1 MRRDGA
7 KIMGRIKSFFHLLRQ
22 TFKEWNED
30 HAPRLAAALAY
41 YTAFSIAPLLVVVI
55 GVVGIVV
62 SQNTVQNQILSQVQ
76 RSVGPDAAKWVADL
90 ITNASKPAD
99 GLLATILGIV
109 TLLLGAGGAF
119 GQLQD
124 ALNTIWDVDP
134 SSTGKRNTGVVY
146 QIQNRFLSFGMV
158 LVVGFLLLVSL
169 VINAV
174 ITAMSTY
181 VVNLVP
187 GYEFLLSLVNLVI
200 SLLVITAL
208 FAMLYKFLPKVKLEW
223 RDVIVGAALTTVLFS
238 IGRFLL
244 GWYLGRSGTA
254 STYGAAGSFVLI
266 LLWIYYSA
274 QIVLFGAEFTQVYAR
289 RHGSL
294 QTSGVVP
301 TSPQTSPPTVD
312 GPNSVQPGVVVK
324 PAALSTA
331 PTTVAKPS
339 TGSALSG
346 IVFAVGVFLAAVL
359 ANLFNRHPKDTSTT

>member
-1 MRRDGA
+1 MIELAAVGG
-7 KIMGRIKSFFHLLRQ
+7 IMDRIRNFFDLLKQ

-55 GVVGIVV
+55 GIVGIVV
-62 SQNTVQNQILSQVQ
+62 SQDTVQNQILAEVR
-76 RSVGPDAAKWVADL
+76 RSVGPDAAKMVGEL
-90 ITNASKPAD
+90 ITNTSKPAE
-99 GLLATILGIV
+99 GLLATILGIM

-134 SSTGKRNTGVVY
+134 TSTGKRNTGVIF
-146 QIQNRFLSFGMV
+146 QIRNKFLSFGMV

-174 ITAMSTY
+174 IAAVSTY

-187 GYEFLLSLVNLVI
+187 GVEFLLSLVNLVI
-200 SLLVITAL
+200 SFVVITAM
-208 FAMLYKFLPKVKLEW
+208 FAMLYKFLPKIKLEW
-223 RDVIVGAALTTVLFS
+223 RDVTVGAAMTSVLFT

-254 STYGAAGSFVLI
+254 SAYGAAGSFVLI

-274 QIVLFGAEFTQVYAR
+274 QIVLFGAEFTQVFAR

-294 QTSGVVP
+294 QGSNVVP
-301 TSPQTSPPTVD
+301 TSPTTAPPTVN
-312 GPNSVQPGVVVK
+312 GPASVQPDT
-324 PAALSTA
+324 AAVSQPVPKA
-331 PTTVAKPS
+331 S
-339 TGSALSG
+339 TGTTLSG
-346 IVFAVGVFLAAVL
+346 IVFTIGVFLAAML
-359 ANLFNRHPKDTSTT
+359 ANVFNRRPKDTSTT

>member
-1 MRRDGA
+1 MDRL
-7 KIMGRIKSFFHLLRQ
+7 KTFFSLLRQ
-22 TFKEWNED
+22 TFAEWNED

-55 GVVGIVV
+55 GIVGIIV
-62 SQNTVQNQILSQVQ
+62 SQNTVQSQILNEVQ
-76 RSVGPDAAKWVADL
+76 RSVGPDAAKMVGEL
-90 ITNASKPAD
+90 ITNASKPAE

-134 SSTGKRNTGVVY
+134 SSTGKQNSGVIF
-146 QIQNRFLSFGMV
+146 QIQNKFLSFGMV

-174 ITAMSTY
+174 IAAVSTY
-181 VVNLVP
+181 VVNLLPSV
-187 GYEFLLSLVNLVI
+187 EFLLSLVNLVI
-200 SLLVITAL
+200 SLIVITAM
-208 FAMLYKFLPKVKLEW
+208 FAMLYKFLPKIKLEW
-223 RDVIVGAALTTVLFS
+223 RDVIVGAAMTSALFT

-254 STYGAAGSFVLI
+254 SAYGAAGSFVLI

-294 QTSGVVP
+294 QGSKTVP
-301 TSPQTSPPTVD
+301 AAPTTPPPTVD
-312 GPNSVQPGVVVK
+312 GPPGVQPGAVIK
-324 PAALSTA
+324 PAPLPL
-331 PTTVAKPS
+331 PTTTARPS

-346 IVFAVGVFLAAVL
+346 IVFTVGVFLAAAL
-359 ANLFNRHPKDTSTT
+359 ANVFNRKDKSAT

>member
-1 MRRDGA
+1 MDKLKA
-7 KIMGRIKSFFHLLRQ
+7 ITKQFFHLLRQ
-22 TFKEWNED
+22 TFTEWNED

-55 GVVGIVV
+55 GVVGIIVNQ
-62 SQNTVQNQILSQVQ
+62 STVQSQILTEVQ
-76 RSVGPDAAKWVADL
+76 RSVGPDAAKMVGEL
-90 ITNASKPAD
+90 ITNASKPAE
-99 GLLATILGIV
+99 GLLATILGIA

-134 SSTGKRNTGVVY
+134 SSTGKQNSGVRM
-146 QIQNRFLSFGMV
+146 QIQNKFLSFGMV
-158 LVVGFLLLVSL
+158 LFVGFLLLVSL

-174 ITAMSTY
+174 IAAISTY
-181 VVNLVP
+181 VVNLLP
-187 GYEFLLSLVNLVI
+187 GVEFMISVVNLVI
-200 SLLVITAL
+200 SMVVITAM

-223 RDVIVGAALTTVLFS
+223 RDVTVGAAMTALLFT
-238 IGRFLL
+238 IGRYLL

-294 QTSGVVP
+294 QGSVVVP
-301 TSPQTSPPTVD
+301 TSTKTP
-312 GPNSVQPGVVVK
+312 
-324 PAALSTA
+324 A
-331 PTTVAKPS
+331 PTTDGLVVVPDAAAKASNTLALPA
-339 TGSALSG
+339 TTTPAKAPAGSLLSG
-346 IVFAVGVFLAAVL
+346 IVFTVGVFAAALLAGI
-359 ANLFNRHPKDTSTT
+359 FNKTPKDTSLT